1 MGGENPGDEVGLSL
15 PAPSLQVGEE
25 GVQGP
30 TKTGYLYS
38 KERGNMYSFRTFSWI
53 REFKNRI

>member
-38 KERGNMYSFRTFSWI
+38 KERGNMTFSWI

>member
-15 PAPSLQVGEE
+15 PAPSLQVGEG

-38 KERGNMYSFRTFSWI
+38 KERGNMYTFRTFS
-53 REFKNRI
+53 